1 MKESA
6 TWHSNRVGCQ
16 VTMVRWGHFG
26 LPVLIFPTAGGDA
39 EEIERF
45 HVISV
50 LQELIDAGR
59 IKVYSCDSIAGRALA
74 TGEGSLRHRAW
85 IQNQFQEFVFHEVVP
100 AIRMDCHAP
109 DIEIVAAGASIGAF
123 TSLAVLCRYPQ
134 VFSKCLCMSGT
145 FDLRRFY
152 KGDGEL
158 GHDFFISSPVHYVPH
173 LDAERLA
180 PIRKRFVLFATGEGR
195 AEDVGESWRA
205 AKILGDAGIPN
216 RVDSW
221 GQDWHHDWPTWRNM
235 LPKYLGEMS

>member
-1 MKESA
+1 
-6 TWHSNRVGCQ
+6 
-16 VTMVRWGHFG
+16 
-26 LPVLIFPTAGGDA
+26 
-39 EEIERF
+39 
-45 HVISV
+45 
-50 LQELIDAGR
+50 
-59 IKVYSCDSIAGRALA
+59 
-74 TGEGSLRHRAW
+74 
-85 IQNQFQEFVFHEVVP
+85 
-100 AIRMDCHAP
+100 
-109 DIEIVAAGASIGAF
+109 
-123 TSLAVLCRYPQ
+123 
-134 VFSKCLCMSGT
+134 MSGT